1 VRRNFSSLQFGTP
14 SETLSGHTFKELPKS
29 LGLSCAYFFDGGS
42 ETMSDVAYG
51 ALSAKTALGLDTNV
65 AHWQLHDQV
74 LETTLVR
81 QPSVPADPLRRA
93 WAVLAQRLESLSPFW
108 TVFALTL
115 TETVGAGILA
125 LPIAL
130 AGVGPLPGVAILIV
144 LGLVNTLTIAAM
156 AQAVARSGD
165 VHHDNAFIGRVVS
178 GYLGRAASLVISLG
192 LIVECVLT
200 LWPYYIGFSTTL
212 ADATRIPAPV
222 WGALL
227 FLGGL
232 WLLRRETLD
241 ATVASAL
248 VIGVVNIA
256 LILALSLLALAHL
269 KPAHLLYANVPLL
282 GGRPF
287 DASILQLIFGVVLLA
302 YFGHLSVNN
311 CARSVLRRDPS
322 ARSLVQGA
330 VAAQVVAMA
339 LYCLWT
345 LAVNGAIAPQALAGQ
360 PGTALAPLAAEIGP
374 IVHVLGAVFVVLGMG
389 MGTVHSSW
397 PLFNLVR
404 ERLPADSRRL
414 LGERARFF
422 LSAVPVLIVF
432 LLAEWTLLIGKGTF
446 AAPLGFLGVIVI
458 SLLGGMFPVLLLF
471 ASRCKGKVVS
481 CVWGRVLGRPALTI
495 GVYLLYLVGLF
506 LHGLVIWENP
516 VQRVAALAV
525 GVATLGLTAA
535 LLRRGTFARPKPDL
549 P

>member
-1 VRRNFSSLQFGTP
+1 LASYKRWRGAFQFWGRFS
-14 SETLSGHTFKELPKS
+14 
-29 LGLSCAYFFDGGS
+29 
-42 ETMSDVAYG
+42 
-51 ALSAKTALGLDTNV
+51 
-65 AHWQLHDQV
+65 
-74 LETTLVR
+74 
-81 QPSVPADPLRRA
+81 QP
-93 WAVLAQRLESLSPFW
+93 PFW

-144 LGLVNTLTIAAM
+144 LGLVNM
-156 AQAVARSGD
+156 
-165 VHHDNAFIGRVVS
+165 
-178 GYLGRAASLVISLG
+178 
-192 LIVECVLT
+192 
-200 LWPYYIGFSTTL
+200 
-212 ADATRIPAPV
+212 
-222 WGALL
+222 
-227 FLGGL
+227 
-232 WLLRRETLD
+232 WLLRRDTLD

-256 LILALSLLALAHL
+256 LILALSLLALTHL

-311 CARSVLRRDPS
+311 CARNVLRRDPS
-322 ARSLVQGA
+322 ARSLVWGA
-330 VAAQVVAMA
+330 VAAQAVAMA

-404 ERLPADSRRL
+404 ERLPANPRRRL
-414 LGERARFF
+414 LGERGRFL
-422 LSAVPVLIVF
+422 LSALPVLLVF

-446 AAPLGFLGVIVI
+446 AAPLSFLGVIVI
-458 SLLGGMFPVLLLF
+458 SLLGGMFPVLLLL
-471 ASRCKGKVVS
+471 ASRCKGGIVS
-481 CVWGRVLGRPALTI
+481 CALGRVLGRPALTT
-495 GVYLLYLVGLF
+495 GLYLLYLAGLF

-525 GVATLGLTAA
+525 GVVMLGLTTA
-535 LLRRGTFARPKPDL
+535 LLRRGTFVGPKPGL
-549 P
+549 L